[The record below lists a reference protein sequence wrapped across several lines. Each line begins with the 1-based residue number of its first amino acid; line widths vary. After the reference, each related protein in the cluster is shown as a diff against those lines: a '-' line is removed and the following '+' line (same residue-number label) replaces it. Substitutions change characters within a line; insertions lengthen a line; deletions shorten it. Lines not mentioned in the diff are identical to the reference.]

1 MRRGAAVLGSVV
13 FFFVAP
19 FTVAGIVPW
28 SIVGWHLPSP
38 DQSVLVV
45 QAIGGVL
52 AAAGTLMVLD
62 SFIRFAFKGLGTPA
76 PVFPTRHLVVDGLYR
91 YVRNPMYVGVVSAIL
106 GQALVFG
113 SPGLALYGALIWLL
127 FDRFVAG
134 YEEPTL
140 RETFGSDYVEFCR
153 HVRRWIPRLTPWRD
167 PNASSMAR

>member
-1 MRRGAAVLGSVV
+1 MRRGGAILGTAV
-13 FFFVAP
+13 FFVVPLF
-19 FTVAGIVPW
+19 VAGIVPW
-28 SIVGWHLPSP
+28 WIVGWPLPSS
-38 DQSVLVV
+38 DHSVPVA

-62 SFIRFAFKGLGTPA
+62 SFVRFAVKGMGTPA

-91 YVRNPMYVGVVSAIL
+91 YVRNPIYVGVVSVIF

-113 SPGLALYGALIWLL
+113 SPGLALYGALIWFL
-127 FDRFVAG
+127 FDRFVGG

-140 RETFGSDYVEFCR
+140 RETFGSEYVEFCR

-167 PNASSMAR
+167 ANPSSTAR

>member
-1 MRRGAAVLGSVV
+1 MRRGAAVLGSVA

-19 FTVAGIVPW
+19 FSIAGIVPW

-38 DQSVLVV
+38 DRSVLVAQV
-45 QAIGGVL
+45 IGGVL
-52 AAAGTLMVLD
+52 AAAGTLMVVD
-62 SFIRFAFKGLGTPA
+62 SFIRFALKGLGTPA
-76 PVFPTRHLVVDGLYR
+76 PFFPTRHLVVDGLYR
-91 YVRNPMYVGVVSAIL
+91 YVRNPIYVGVVSAIL

-127 FDRFVAG
+127 FDRVVAG

-140 RETFGSDYVEFCR
+140 RETFGSEYVEFCR

-167 PNASSMAR
+167 ANPPSRAP